1 MTDYC
6 MSEVEIEHQCYC
18 PENSM
23 FCQFMDK
30 RSGICIATSCR
41 RATEL
46 LQQVE
51 IERQARA
58 QKEAEEGWYQLT
70 SDLYDKAIEEL
81 YKYGATTIDLD
92 ISEEDLND
100 IERSGRAVR
109 IPTEED

>member
-1 MTDYC
+1 MFDYC

-58 QKEAEEGWYQLT
+58 IEEAKQGKQLLT
-70 SDLYDKAIEEL
+70 DDLYEKAIEEL
-81 YKYGATTIDLD
+81 YIYGATTIGLD